1 MKRAFDV
8 VVAALGLV
16 LMMPVMLI
24 VGYLVSRS
32 SPGGALFVQARVGR
46 FEQPF
51 DCYKFRTMAHGAPVA
66 GSHEVGASW
75 VTPIGRRLRSLKLD
89 ELPQLLNVLRGEM
102 SLVGPRPCLPN
113 QAEVIAARRARGV
126 FAVRPG
132 ITGIAQLAA
141 IDMSTPEKL
150 AEADRSYI
158 DSRSFLGDLR
168 IITATVLGA
177 GTGDALKG

>member
-1 MKRAFDV
+1 MQ
-8 VVAALGLV
+8 LV
-16 LMMPVMLI
+16 I
-24 VGYLVSRS
+24 VST
-32 SPGGALFVQARVGR
+32 F
-46 FEQPF
+46 F
-51 DCYKFRTMAHGAPVA
+51 
-66 GSHEVGASW
+66 
-75 VTPIGRRLRSLKLD
+75 
-89 ELPQLLNVLRGEM
+89 
-102 SLVGPRPCLPN
+102 
-113 QAEVIAARRARGV
+113 ARGV